1 MMSIEAY
8 QFANLGAHED
18 LLEDLRRLESR
29 MREQLGY
36 EISLIAY
43 TPETKDISKK

>member
-1 MMSIEAY
+1 MSINAY

-18 LLEDLRRLESR
+18 LLEDLRKLESR

-43 TPETKDISKK
+43 TPEAQGNGKK